1 MSLSP
6 DTDDDWDDDELSGIS
21 DEEISS
27 ADRIKFLE
35 SEFDKILENIK
46 TNPNT
51 ETKEQ
56 LAKKYGTVIDQLDQ
70 QCMWLPRNLTNTPTG
85 HTFDR
90 FKPLIEL
97 LLESPRCNAF
107 PSWQDNEQKETILHI
122 STRKNHQ
129 SLIRFVCEKLE
140 DPKKGLLELSI
151 NRLSCLHIAAQ
162 RGRPDPDLMKLLLE
176 LVNDPEADLKGM
188 EGNTPLHLAVDIQ
201 ACEPGQHKVVEVLL
215 NACKGAVRLKNSDSL
230 TPLQYHYKS
239 RDSPAFNRRKKRAKR
254 IEAMLKLNCLRL
266 DIDRDETREI
276 LYSGTVD
283 RREFAFDLVG
293 YEEIRADD
301 LNHLSTHISLETI
314 LKSVVIPDLTVHPTE
329 DYLAAKVLAKRSTVN
344 RAPGNPFMDQT
355 DESYERYRASSS
367 TPGQQATDPHEP
379 RGLSQ
384 SAGQSIIE
392 YDESD
397 EAGDSDNPDEPP
409 DCPGRIDYCW
419 IFQWLRHQGV
429 TKILRVSVQDRQH
442 KPHSD
447 QSIRWSLKG
456 MGVEILDW
464 NKLDICPRT
473 IRKAAPA
480 VRDLTL
486 YCSGNNAVLGSWMAP
501 GGLAKLE
508 HLKVLNIKILQG
520 LESLQRTAAQ
530 ADRFK
535 KKLLEERRR
544 WCHVQHEKV
553 PAKET
558 PTCACHQ
565 IKVKWSIVGN
575 NGKSVKSNTDN
586 EDDKKAEVEKQEW
599 IKCMERF
606 ADFIRA
612 YRLDIEEQEAP
623 PRIKVALIDDG
634 VDGLN
639 GELSSVIA
647 AGQTFSER
655 TNHDYNPYF
664 KSTRGHGTIMAMLI
678 RKICPNL
685 RLYVAKLN
693 EQRTGRNTM
702 SITAESAVKAV
713 NWAVDNKV
721 HLISMSWTIS
731 QTTNP
736 ATIQDLVTAINRAV
750 QNGILIFCSVS
761 DQGPRDTGQY
771 PARCNRDNSFLIGT
785 ATISGQAWRWNGTNE
800 VDYILPGTD
809 LDVQIHDELFDSR
822 LRNVYESGSSLATA
836 LASGLAALILDCIA
850 LYDVDD
856 LALMKE
862 KAHAR
867 MKMALNSIS
876 PAPRSSNRDDGK
888 YLHVWD
894 TFGKALEDDRK
905 RDRVKLKFVVDIL
918 MSRVRQEVG
927 T

>member
-1 MSLSP
+1 MSLSSHP
-6 DTDDDWDDDELSGIS
+6 DDDWDDDDLSDIS
-21 DEEISS
+21 DEETSS
-27 ADRIKFLE
+27 ADRIKSLE
-35 SEFDKILENIK
+35 LEFDNILQDIK
-46 TNPNT
+46 ASPNT

-56 LAKKYGTVIDQLDQ
+56 LAKIYGPVIDQLDK
-70 QCMWLPRNLTNTPTG
+70 QCMWLPRNLTNTPNDQ
-85 HTFDR
+85 TFDR

-97 LLESPRCNAF
+97 LLESPGCNDF
-107 PSWQDNEQKETILHI
+107 LGWQDNEQKETILHI
-122 STRKNHQ
+122 ATRKNHQ

-140 DPKKGLLELSI
+140 DPKKCLLGLSI

-201 ACEPGQHKVVEVLL
+201 ACEPRQHKVVEILL
-215 NACKGAVRLKNSDSL
+215 NACKGAVRLKNGDSL

-239 RDSPAFNRRKKRAKR
+239 RDSPAFTGKGKKARAEK

-276 LYSGTVD
+276 LYGGTAD

-301 LNHLSTHISLETI
+301 LSHLSTHISLETI

-329 DYLAAKVLAKRSTVN
+329 DYLAARILAKRSTVN
-344 RAPGNPFMDQT
+344 RAPGNPLINHT

-367 TPGQQATDPHEP
+367 IPGQQATEP
-379 RGLSQ
+379 RGSPQ
-384 SAGQSIIE
+384 SGGQLIIKH
-392 YDESD
+392 DESD
-397 EAGDSDNPDEPP
+397 EASDSDSPDEPP

-419 IFQWLRHQGV
+419 IFQWLRDQGV
-429 TKILRVSVQDRQH
+429 TKILRVSIQDRQQ

-473 IRKAAPA
+473 IRKAAPN
-480 VRDLTL
+480 VRHLTL

-508 HLKVLNIKILQG
+508 HLEVLNIKILQH
-520 LESLQRTAAQ
+520 
-530 ADRFK
+530 D
-535 KKLLEERRR
+535 
-544 WCHVQHEKV
+544 KV
-553 PAKET
+553 LAKET
-558 PTCACHQ
+558 PTCACHE

-586 EDDKKAEVEKQEW
+586 EDDKKAEVEKCAFLPNLHPYHLSTQSMQTDHSRFRQEW

-612 YRLDIEEQEAP
+612 YRADIEDSESP

-685 RLYVAKLN
+685 QLYVAKLN

-721 HLISMSWTIS
+721 QLISMSWTIS
-731 QTTNP
+731 QTANP
-736 ATIQDLVTAINRAV
+736 AAIQDLVTAINCAV

-785 ATISGQAWRWNGTNE
+785 ATISGQAWRWNGTND

-809 LDVQIHDELFDSR
+809 LDVQIHDDLFDSR
-822 LRNVYESGSSLATA
+822 LRNIYESGSSLATA

-850 LYDVDD
+850 LYNVKD
-856 LALMKE
+856 LALMTDNAH
-862 KAHAR
+862 AHAR

-876 PAPRSSNRDDGK
+876 PALRSSNRDDDK

-894 TFGKALEDDRK
+894 TFGKALEDDRT
-905 RDRVKLKFVVDIL
+905 RDRVKLKFVVDTL
-918 MSRVRQEVG
+918 MSRVRQGVG
-927 T
+927 TR